1 MNFIDTLK
9 SVDLILSTGE
19 VPLIVGESGIGKTAL
34 ANKLAKENDWSL
46 IVIDGNLL
54 KEGEIG
60 GLPTIESYVGV
71 NSNGY
76 KTEKKTTVYAVH
88 NKLREIDE
96 EISKSKTVLLFID
109 EINRCEHT
117 VQQELM
123 NLILNREI
131 NGYKLHD
138 DVKILAAMNP
148 SSKYG
153 SDFDYQVVDMDAAQ
167 ENRFVWLN
175 MESDHTQ
182 WIKWAI
188 DEGIERKV
196 IEFIS
201 TFPEYLHKINEDDVR
216 ATPRS
221 YERVSKIYKVYKEKN
236 NSIPRAVFLNV
247 VKGNVGK
254 VIAEEFISFIE
265 SNSEPLISYEDVF
278 LGESID
284 ESIVERVK
292 NESHTRLYL
301 SAMNILKDLELNI
314 KNDKYESNHYINR
327 FIEFLKMYPVDLM
340 IGIMKDI
347 RNSYIEVY
355 KKAIENEE
363 FVKSYF
369 ESYSLILSLIHI

>member
-19 VPLIVGESGIGKTAL
+19 VPLILGESGIGKTAL

-265 SNSEPLISYEDVF
+265 SNSKPLISYEDVF

-369 ESYSLILSLIHI
+369 ESYSLIRG

>member
-265 SNSEPLISYEDVF
+265 SNSKPLISYEDVF

-369 ESYSLILSLIHI
+369 ESYSLIRG

>member
-236 NSIPRAVFLNV
+236 NSIPRAAFLNV

-314 KNDKYESNHYINR
+314 KNDKYESNNYINR

-369 ESYSLILSLIHI
+369 ESYSLIRG